1 MARPALMSSLERHPY
16 VSLAIGVL
24 AVSSAAIWV
33 RLSHLPA
40 PVLAFYR
47 LAFSAAGVWVVALLA
62 RAKAAR
68 RVGAQALQAP
78 PGWPRWAALAG
89 VSLAAHWAV
98 WFASLERTSVLS
110 STVLV
115 TTQPLWV
122 VLLAWLLWRQRVG
135 RLQAVALAVAL
146 AGGVV
151 IALADAVGQAQA
163 GGAVELAAAGRQSV
177 YGDLLALL
185 AAALVSVYLLVGQHL
200 RATTPLVDYLAVVY
214 TSGAAA
220 LFLVNAALRLPV
232 WGWPWREVWVG
243 LGLAAIPTLIGH
255 SALNLVVARLGASTV
270 ATAVLG
276 EPVGASILALVLF
289 RELPGVLHWAGS
301 AMILAGIYLF
311 TTTGRTQ
318 ARGEGAH
325 ADASS

>member
-1 MARPALMSSLERHPY
+1 MARPGPMSSLERHPY
-16 VSLAIGVL
+16 LSLAVGVL

-33 RLSHLPA
+33 RLSDLPP

-47 LAFSAAGVWVVALLA
+47 LAFSALGVWVVALFA
-62 RAKAAR
+62 RARAR
-68 RVGAQALQAP
+68 RSDEGRPQP
-78 PGWPRWAALAG
+78 PAGWARWAALAG

-98 WFASLERTSVLS
+98 WFASLDLTSVLS

-122 VLLAWLLWRQRVG
+122 VLLAWLLWRQRVS
-135 RLQAVALAVAL
+135 RLQALALAIAL

-151 IALADAVGQAQA
+151 IAAADALGQA
-163 GGAVELAAAGRQSV
+163 AAAGTASLPAQGSHGV

-185 AAALVSVYLLVGQHL
+185 AAALVSVYLLVGQRL
-200 RATTPLVDYLAVVY
+200 RATTPLVDYLTVVY

-243 LGLAAIPTLIGH
+243 LGLAAVPTLIGH
-255 SALNLVVARLGASTV
+255 SALNMVVARLGAATV

-289 RELPGVLHWAGS
+289 RELPGALHWAGA

-311 TTTGRTQ
+311 TAPGRTP
-318 ARGEGAH
+318 ARGEGRRD
-325 ADASS
+325 ADASP

>member
-1 MARPALMSSLERHPY
+1 MSSLESRPY
-16 VSLAIGVL
+16 LSLAVGVL

-33 RLSHLPA
+33 RLSHLPP

-47 LAFSAAGVWVVALLA
+47 LAFSALGLWVAALFVKA
-62 RAKAAR
+62 RAR
-68 RVGAQALQAP
+68 RVEGQAGQAP
-78 PGWPRWAALAG
+78 AGWARWAALAG
-89 VSLAAHWAV
+89 VSLGAHWSV
-98 WFASLERTSVLS
+98 WFASLDLTSVLS

-135 RLQAVALAVAL
+135 RLQALALTIAL
-146 AGGVV
+146 SGGVV
-151 IALADAVGQAQA
+151 VALADAMGQA
-163 GGAVELAAAGRQSV
+163 GGGGGVSLPSLEKHSL

-200 RATTPLVDYLAVVY
+200 RAKVLLVDYLTVVY
-214 TSGAAA
+214 TAGAAA
-220 LFLVNAALRLPV
+220 LFLASAALRLPV

-255 SALNLVVARLGASTV
+255 SALNMVVARLGASTV

-289 RELPGVLHWAGS
+289 RELPGALHWVGA
-301 AMILAGIYLF
+301 AMILTGIYLF
-311 TTTGRTQ
+311 TAPGRAP
-318 ARGEGAH
+318 ARREGEARV
-325 ADASS
+325 SS